1 MEVKGGKQRNFTISL
16 QLNWQFHFMNLISP
30 SVTPGPGGADMVPGE
45 DREAEV

>member
-1 MEVKGGKQRNFTISL
+1 MEVKGGKLRNSEISQSL
-16 QLNWQFHFMNLISP
+16 QFHFMNLISP

>member
-16 QLNWQFHFMNLISP
+16 QFHFMNLISP